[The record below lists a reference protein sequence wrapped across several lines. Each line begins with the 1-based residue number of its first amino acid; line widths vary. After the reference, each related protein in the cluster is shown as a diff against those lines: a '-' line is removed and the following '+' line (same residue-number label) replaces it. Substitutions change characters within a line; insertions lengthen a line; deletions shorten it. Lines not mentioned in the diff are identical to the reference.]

1 MNREIVITAAKR
13 TAVGSFCG
21 SLANVRAPELGAA
34 VIKSLLAESGL
45 APGQI
50 SEVIM
55 GNVLTAGVGQNPARQ
70 AAVLAG
76 LPVQIPATTV
86 NVVCGSGLKAVQ
98 MAAQAIACGDA
109 EIVIAG
115 GQESMSQSPHFIHM
129 REGVKMG
136 HAALTDSMVSDGL
149 TDVYHGCHMGIT
161 AENIAERLNISREAQ
176 DAFALA
182 SQHKAAAARA
192 AGKFADEITPVSVPQ
207 RKGGPLVFDQ
217 DEYIKADTSA
227 DKLAK
232 LRPAFKKEGGTVTA
246 GNASGIND
254 GAAAV
259 LMMSAE
265 KAAELGLKPLAV
277 IRAYA
282 ATGIEPEIM
291 GLGPVGAVRKTLQ
304 KAGWTVGD
312 VDLFEANEAFAAQ
325 ALGVAQ
331 ELGLPSEKVNVNGG
345 AVAIGHPIGASGC
358 RILVTLLHEMKRSG
372 KRKGIATLCV
382 GGGMGLAL
390 AAERAD

>member
-182 SQHKAAAARA
+182 SQHKAASARA

-331 ELGLPSEKVNVNGG
+331 ELGLSSEKVNVNGG